1 MNVVFTVGRVK
12 HLWRVVRIFL
22 LGDAHVDADV
32 RIAERIVFER
42 DVQLVVLGQPRLYTV
57 LTECNFHV
65 NALQVAFGGLATST
79 TLRLVH
85 CLTPASIHLIVL
97 LLITA
102 ALCLH
107 LLELRLHALHLSLC
121 VRLWLILILLL
132 DSRLLSR
139 VLLLLGIHAL
149 FLRLLTLLLLMLL
162 LALPIIIVPIACVV
176 I

>member
-1 MNVVFTVGRVK
+1 MIS
-12 HLWRVVRIFL
+12 IF
-22 LGDAHVDADV
+22 
-32 RIAERIVFER
+32 RTY
-42 DVQLVVLGQPRLYTV
+42 RLYTV